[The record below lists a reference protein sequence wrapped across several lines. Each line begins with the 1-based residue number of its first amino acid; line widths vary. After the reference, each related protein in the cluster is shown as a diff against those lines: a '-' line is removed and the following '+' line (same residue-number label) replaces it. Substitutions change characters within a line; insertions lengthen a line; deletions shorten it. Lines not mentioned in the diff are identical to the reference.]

1 VWTAP
6 FLVRGGAHKNTPGFD
21 ATGVSTL
28 APFGFAKSRGAGSE
42 FPALQTINGGEY
54 FMAMDSLKDLYIE
67 ELKDLYNAENQLL
80 KALPRMAK
88 KAASADLK
96 AAFEEHLG
104 QTEGQVNRLE
114 KIFKKLG
121 EKPTG
126 KTCKAMKGLVE
137 EGKEIIDEDGDESV
151 LDAALI
157 GAAQKVEHY
166 EIASYGTARTIAS
179 MLGEEDAVEL
189 LQKTLDEEGETDKKL
204 TSLAESLVNPEA
216 QTADGNG
223 RSKKKSS
230 GKRK

>member
-1 VWTAP
+1 
-6 FLVRGGAHKNTPGFD
+6 
-21 ATGVSTL
+21 
-28 APFGFAKSRGAGSE
+28 
-42 FPALQTINGGEY
+42 
-54 FMAMDSLKDLYIE
+54 MAMDSLKDLYIE

-88 KAASADLK
+88 KAASADFK

-137 EGKEIIDEDGDESV
+137 EGKEIIEEDGEESV
-151 LDAALI
+151 LDAAVI
-157 GAAQKVEHY
+157 GAAQKGEHY

-179 MLGEEDAVEL
+179 WPGEEDAGAA
-189 LQKTLDEEGETDKKL
+189 LQKTLEEE
-204 TSLAESLVNPEA
+204 
-216 QTADGNG
+216 
-223 RSKKKSS
+223 
-230 GKRK
+230 